1 MKKNYLLLLGVLLSV
16 TPMYTQSFWLE
27 DFSDGSFPTDWTTED
42 LTDVGLTWEHCA
54 NLYDCPLYSQNIS
67 LEDADIDLRRLKTR
81 SAFNGYMFAYPP
93 GVGASSEDF
102 DSRLTTPKIDCSNKS
117 RVVLAFSSNLIY
129 VFRKPATSAFIR
141 VKNENN
147 DFETFEI
154 YPTWDEGTVG
164 EITSTWNTQTIYV
177 DITAAAA
184 GFSEVEIQWQ
194 WQGFND
200 FNWAIDDVELFDY
213 HPLYETAI
221 WGTIEGEGDFSE
233 GLNDWE
239 LGTNEPQ
246 CPWTWHPKG
255 WIDNQFPPQQ
265 DYLSICSHTPENGAA
280 ILNATF
286 CAPMGIPTTAH
297 LISPSIDLSSVDEDC
312 ELSLRFF
319 QQVEIGN
326 TPNLSV
332 PITGLSWSVDGEM
345 WTDPLDVNPLI
356 GFQEIICNEKRIPL
370 PVTLIGETDVR
381 FRFTFSGFTF
391 YWAIDDVRVVQN
403 EANDL
408 GLKENFYAIAPNYQT
423 PKSQVD
429 EFGLLVD
436 FKNYGKNLEE
446 EVTVTARIFD
456 GQNQDLIY
464 EDFLNYDTVE
474 SLQLIENELFTNLVQ
489 MPDEP
494 GLYYGNYE
502 VNSPV
507 TDENLANNTLDWEF
521 EITDSIFAKDRGYH
535 ATFAPVGPLAY
546 EMGNCFYIPNGDGFH
561 ATKITFAMLT
571 RSNFFGAILN
581 INLYKWNISSPLD
594 SVAEVSELELIGT
607 QTHINTETSLG
618 IKEITSTLIPLNDED
633 EVWLEDDSYYLA
645 TINYEAAP
653 TGCSGDCAFYI
664 AASDEFNYAANY
676 FLSRNLTGNP
686 RYTSVLRQGTAP
698 DFNTIGFNLQRTPV
712 VRLHISENTVATQAN
727 PLDEKQVSIFP
738 NPSKETI
745 LVNLNGIK
753 NSDSFQII
761 ITDGKGVE
769 MTKLQDLSPNLEQI
783 PISIAHLSSGIY
795 ILRILLADGRSMVKQ
810 LAVSN

>member
-1 MKKNYLLLLGVLLSV
+1 MLSVLLN
-16 TPMYTQSFWLE
+16 TATMWAQPFWSE
-27 DFSDGSFPTDWTTED
+27 DFSSGSFPTDWTTED
-42 LTDVGLTWEHCA
+42 LTGVGVVWEHCA
-54 NLYDCPLYSQNIS
+54 NLYDCPPYSQNIS
-67 LEDADIDLRRLKTR
+67 LGNADIDLRRLNGR
-81 SAFNGYMFAYPP
+81 SAFNGYMFANPP
-93 GVGASSEDF
+93 SVGASSEDF
-102 DSRLTTPKIDCSNKS
+102 DSQLTTPMIDCSSKG
-117 RVVLAFSSNLIY
+117 RVVLAFTSNLIY
-129 VFRKPATSAFIR
+129 LFRKPAISAFIR

-147 DFETFEI
+147 DFATFEI
-154 YPTWDEGTVG
+154 YPTWDEGTAG

-184 GFSEVEIQWQ
+184 GFSMVEIQWQ

-213 HPLYETAI
+213 HPLYETAV
-221 WGTIEGEGDFSE
+221 WGAIEGEGDFLQ
-233 GLNDWE
+233 GLNDWQ
-239 LGTNEPQ
+239 LGSNEPQ
-246 CPWTWHPKG
+246 CPWTWNPKG
-255 WIDNQFPPQQ
+255 WINNQFPPQQ

-297 LISPSIDLSSVDEDC
+297 LISPSIDLSGVGGGC

-332 PITGLSWSVDGEM
+332 PVTALSWSVDGGM
-345 WTDPLDVNPLI
+345 WTDPLDVNPLV
-356 GFQEIICNEKRIPL
+356 GFQEIVCNEKRITL
-370 PVTLIGETDVR
+370 PADLIGETDVR

-391 YWAIDDVRVVQN
+391 YWAIDDVRVMQN
-403 EANDL
+403 EAQDL

-446 EVTVTARIFD
+446 DITVTARIFN

-464 EDFLNYDTVE
+464 EDFLSYDTVE
-474 SLQLIENELFTNLVQ
+474 SLQLVENDLFTNLVE

-494 GLYYGNYE
+494 GFYYGNYE
-502 VNSPV
+502 INAAA
-507 TDENLANNTLDWEF
+507 TDQVLANNTLDWEF

-535 ATFAPVGPLAY
+535 ATFAPVGPVAY
-546 EMGNCFYIPNGDGFH
+546 EMGNCFYVPNGDGFH

-581 INLYKWNISSPLD
+581 VNLYKWNISSPQD
-594 SVAEVSELELIGT
+594 SIAEASELELIGS

-653 TGCSGDCAFYI
+653 TGCSGDCSFYI

-676 FLSRNLTGNP
+676 FLSRTLTNSP
-686 RYTSVLRQGTAP
+686 RFTSVLRQGTAP

-712 VRLHISENTVATQAN
+712 VRLHISENTVATQAIH
-727 PLDEKQVSIFP
+727 LDEKHLSVFP

-745 LVNLNGIK
+745 FVTLNGIES
-753 NSDSFQII
+753 NAPFQLI
-761 ITDGKGVE
+761 ITDANGVE
-769 MTKLQDLSPNLEQI
+769 KTKLQSLTAIDEQI
-783 PISIAHLSSGIY
+783 PVSIAQLGSGIY
-795 ILRILLADGRSMVKQ
+795 LLRILFADGRS
-810 LAVSN
+810 VSKRLVVID